1 MTQQQLKDA
10 KSSCCV
16 TLSLKALI
24 TDVRNTVNA
33 VAEPDAMS
41 QPEIVEKMK
50 GQGWAAGFKFH
61 LMRYDQHEFVGV
73 TNWCTGEAFLPILG
87 DFRVFGIQIGKL
99 VGTLCEQVAAFS
111 ALSGNEVLKL
121 CDIHYACMEK
131 DSRGLLMI
139 PEGYIF
145 SFVCQHGV
153 ALQWGFGCSDVELRG
168 ATLKVVKEL
177 LTCWPNL
184 DGGDWKEWH
193 KWLLANADD
202 EDA

>member
-1 MTQQQLKDA
+1 
-10 KSSCCV
+10 
-16 TLSLKALI
+16 
-24 TDVRNTVNA
+24 
-33 VAEPDAMS
+33 
-41 QPEIVEKMK
+41 
-50 GQGWAAGFKFH
+50 
-61 LMRYDQHEFVGV
+61 
-73 TNWCTGEAFLPILG
+73 
-87 DFRVFGIQIGKL
+87 
-99 VGTLCEQVAAFS
+99 
-111 ALSGNEVLKL
+111 
-121 CDIHYACMEK
+121 MEK

-184 DGGDWKEWH
+184 DAGDWKEWH
-193 KWLLANADD
+193 KWLLANAEG